1 MKYYKA
7 VETFNTYAPSDI
19 EYLLSL
25 LEEKDKALAF
35 YANEEVWLTTDI
47 DGTYA
52 VNPFEYTS
60 LDGPWDIARK
70 ALNTSS
76 NNEGD

>member
-1 MKYYKA
+1 MFSAHEAITCLISILKEKEKEISEKNEA
-7 VETFNTYAPSDI
+7 
-19 EYLLSL
+19 
-25 LEEKDKALAF
+25 LEF

-52 VNPFEYTS
+52 VNPFDYVS

-76 NNEGD
+76 NNEGE